1 MRCQTHTYIHLYAHD
16 DDDVGEKKVFEIF
29 ITFPAQFV
37 TTTAEGE
44 KILHTSVAD

>member
-1 MRCQTHTYIHLYAHD
+1 MSNAHLYTVLYAYDD
-16 DDDVGEKKVFEIF
+16 DDDVAKKVLEIF

-44 KILHTSVAD
+44 EIFHTSVAD

>member
-1 MRCQTHTYIHLYAHD
+1 VNVYG
-16 DDDVGEKKVFEIF
+16 DDDVVAKKVFKIF

-44 KILHTSVAD
+44 ENFHTSVAD